1 MAMEELR
8 LAGMVIA
15 GINSTLLLVLL
26 VVWIRNYRQFGTTLV
41 LGLVGF
47 SGVLLLENLVAVFFS
62 FWSMSML
69 YTSDP
74 LVAQVVVAM
83 RFLELVAVAF
93 LTYVTVK

>member
-69 YTSDP
+69 YTSNP